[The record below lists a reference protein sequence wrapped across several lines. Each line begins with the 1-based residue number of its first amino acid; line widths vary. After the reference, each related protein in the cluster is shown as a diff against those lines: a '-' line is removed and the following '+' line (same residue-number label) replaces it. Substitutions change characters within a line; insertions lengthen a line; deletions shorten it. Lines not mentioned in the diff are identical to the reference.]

1 MARVEEK
8 VERLESLFGQFLI
21 NTDVNL
27 RRLETSLE
35 AFKDEMRAFKDEMR
49 AFKDEMKD
57 FKDEMRAFKDKIN
70 EDRRRMNKQWGELAN
85 KMGTLVEDIVA
96 PNIGG
101 VAKRYFGCED
111 FDFFAIRVK
120 KRNTKDRSR
129 SRE

>member
-49 AFKDEMKD
+49 AFKDE
-57 FKDEMRAFKDKIN
+57 IN
-70 EDRRRMNKQWGELAN
+70 EDRRRMNKQWGELAK